1 MGSRKKKAGYQWIFY
16 TIGVLLLLGA
26 TSFWYMVLKP
36 NYNADAPYFYI
47 RTGETFE
54 DVEAHLA
61 TQLQSLK
68 SFHLVALK
76 MEYDRMVKP
85 GRYKLHDGMNNR
97 ELISLLRSGKQEP
110 VKLVVRTYWE
120 PAELAHVICRNLEA
134 DSLGFLQ
141 DFTDSALL
149 APYGFTP
156 QTAMGM
162 ALPNT
167 YYMNWSAPKDSIVAR
182 LAHEFR
188 KFWTPER
195 EVLVAKSGLSKQE
208 TVILAS
214 IVWREI
220 AHADEM
226 ERVAGVYLNRLR
238 KGTLLQADPT
248 VKFAMRD
255 FKLRRILNIHLATE
269 SPYNT
274 YIHKGL
280 PPGPICNPP
289 ASAIDAVLHA
299 EPHDYIYFC
308 AQPGNTGYHNF
319 ARTLTEHNQN
329 ARLFHTY
336 LNSLRRSH

>member
-1 MGSRKKKAGYQWIFY
+1 MGSRKKKANYKWIFY
-16 TIGVLLLLGA
+16 SLGA
-26 TSFWYMVLKP
+26 LLFFGGAAFWYLVLKP
-36 NYNADAPYFYI
+36 NYHSDNDTPYFYI

-61 TQLQSLK
+61 PRLNSLK

-76 MEYDRMVKP
+76 MDYDQLVKP
-85 GRYKLHDGMNNR
+85 GRYKLRDGMNNR

-120 PAELAHVICRNLEA
+120 AADLAHVIDKNLEA

-141 DFTDSALL
+141 DFSDSTFL
-149 APYGFTP
+149 ATYGFTP

-167 YYMNWSAPKDSIVAR
+167 YYIDWSTPKDSIISR
-182 LAHEFR
+182 LVHEFL

-195 EVLVAKSGLSKQE
+195 EALAAKKGLSRQE
-208 TVILAS
+208 AVILAS

-226 ERVAGVYLNRLR
+226 KRVAGVYLNRLK
-238 KGTLLQADPT
+238 KGMLLQADPT
-248 VKFAMRD
+248 VKFALRN
-255 FKLRRILNIHLATE
+255 FELRRILNIHLKTE

-274 YIHKGL
+274 YIHEGL

-289 ASAIDAVLHA
+289 ASAIDAVLQA
-299 EPHDYIYFC
+299 EDHDYIYFC

-319 ARTLTEHNQN
+319 AATLSEHNKN
-329 ARLFHTY
+329 AKLFHQY
-336 LNSLRRSH
+336 LNSL